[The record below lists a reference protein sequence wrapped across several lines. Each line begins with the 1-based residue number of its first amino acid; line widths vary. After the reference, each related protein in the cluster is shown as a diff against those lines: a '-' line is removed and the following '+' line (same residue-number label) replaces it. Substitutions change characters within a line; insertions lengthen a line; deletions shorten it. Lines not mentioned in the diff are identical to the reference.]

1 VLDQKQNQKL
11 ILLTPIRKNL
21 YMIFNILLTLSLI
34 MQFHP
39 STLNASSQSQWQR
52 NYKPTNKS
60 VNNSKSAQW
69 PRTSYKTKTV
79 LIKPL
84 DQKDAE
90 NDNDASSIQKEV
102 QFETYD
108 QLLDNL
114 DTLAIRYIKTQ
125 TRKSPISITIAPSP
139 TISENQDFSD
149 VNSGVKNQYNRP
161 IKNKV
166 ILQMLW
172 DIGSMN
178 PKMAHLYS
186 EQDDTI
192 LQKKDL
198 TQKYIDQ
205 RRIVNKF
212 ANNSN

>member
-1 VLDQKQNQKL
+1 VIVLDQKQNQKL

-90 NDNDASSIQKEV
+90 NDN
-102 QFETYD
+102 
-108 QLLDNL
+108 